1 MNLAIEKEAEGSG
14 LGGGLL
20 RVSAE
25 KVSRLMDLV
34 GELSLSVSEVIR
46 SPDLGGT
53 DLTEFEK
60 SAHRLT
66 MVVREVQDAAAEL
79 RLVPVAE
86 VFRRLRRMV
95 RELERQTGK
104 KIDLIMEGEETA
116 IDKVVS
122 DRLYEPL
129 VHVVRNSADHG
140 LEGPEERE
148 AAGKPAVGRIYLSAA
163 QVGSEIQITVK
174 DDGRGLNRERI
185 LARARERGL
194 VGAGAEPED
203 AALWH
208 VIMEPGFSTAG
219 EVTALSGRG
228 VGMDVLNST
237 MKGLRGHIAIDSQ
250 QGKGCRVVLSIP
262 VTLAF
267 LDCLVMRLGRRLF
280 ATPVDVVADI
290 FQPSADQVIEI
301 PDEDGGEMVR
311 VRESYVPIC
320 RLPQFYGEDCAGM
333 TPLDRS
339 IVIVF
344 NTSSGPIGLPVD
356 EMLNQQQVVMKPL
369 TGQLEN
375 IRASWGCA
383 LLGTGEVALVL
394 DCERLAKKRA
404 F

>member
-1 MNLAIEKEAEGSG
+1 MALGVEKAVEDSG
-14 LGGGLL
+14 AGGALL

-46 SPDLGGT
+46 SSDLAGLE
-53 DLTEFEK
+53 LTEFEK

-79 RLVPVAE
+79 RLVPVGE

-104 KIDLIMEGEETA
+104 KIELVLDGEETA

-129 VHVVRNSADHG
+129 VHVIRNSADHG
-140 LEGPEERE
+140 LEPPEERK
-148 AAGKPAVGRIYLSAA
+148 AAGKPECGRIELAAA

-174 DDGRGLNRERI
+174 DDGRGLDRDRI

-194 VGAGAEPED
+194 IGREKEPED
-203 AALWH
+203 SALWQ
-208 VIMEPGFSTAG
+208 VIFEPGFSTA
-219 EVTALSGRG
+219 EAVTSLSGRG

-237 MKGLRGHIAIDSQ
+237 LKELRGHIAIDSER
-250 QGKGCRVVLSIP
+250 GRGCRVLLSIP

-267 LDCLVMRLGRRLF
+267 LDCLVMRVGRRLF

-290 FQPSADQVIEI
+290 FRPGSEQILEI
-301 PDEDGGEMVR
+301 PGEDGGEMVR
-311 VRESYVPIC
+311 VRDSFVPIC
-320 RLPQFYGEDCAGM
+320 RLAHFYCEDDDEPA
-333 TPLDRS
+333 PLDRS
-339 IVIVF
+339 TVIVF
-344 NTSSGPIGLPVD
+344 NTASGPLGLPVD
-356 EMLNQQQVVMKPL
+356 EMLDQQQVVMKPL

-383 LLGTGEVALVL
+383 LLGTGEIALVL
-394 DCERLAKKRA
+394 DCESLARRRTA
-404 F
+404 